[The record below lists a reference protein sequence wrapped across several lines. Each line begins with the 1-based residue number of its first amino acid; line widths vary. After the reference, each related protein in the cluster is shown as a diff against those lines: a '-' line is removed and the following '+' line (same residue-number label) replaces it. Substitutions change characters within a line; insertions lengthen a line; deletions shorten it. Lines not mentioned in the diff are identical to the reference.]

1 MTIYRIYSDE
11 QPDTMFASSLACSVV
26 VAANSEEEAKQI
38 VKNKN
43 GDNFVCDYK
52 DVKVEAIC
60 GDNEAMIVNVLNYQN
75 IVCLIFVSFYC
86 HY

>member
-11 QPDTMFASSLACSVV
+11 QPDTMFASSLVCSVV
-26 VAANSEEEAKQI
+26 VVANSEQEAKQI
-38 VKNKN
+38 VEKRH
-43 GDNFVCDYK
+43 GDDFVCGYE

-60 GDNEAMIVNVLNYQN
+60 SNNEAIIINVEYFND
-75 IVCLIFVSFYC
+75 S

>member
-11 QPDTMFASSLACSVV
+11 QPDTIFASSLVCSVIV
-26 VAANSEEEAKQI
+26 VANSEQEAKYM
-38 VKNKN
+38 VEKKH
-43 GDNFVCDYK
+43 GGNFVCDYK

-60 GDNEAMIVNVLNYQN
+60 GNNKAMIVNVEYFND
-75 IVCLIFVSFYC
+75 S

>member
-11 QPDTMFASSLACSVV
+11 QPDTMVASSLVCSVV
-26 VAANSEEEAKQI
+26 VVANSEEEAKQI
-38 VKNKN
+38 VEKKYS
-43 GDNFVCDYK
+43 DNFVCDYK

-60 GDNEAMIVNVLNYQN
+60 GDNKAMIVNVEYFNDN
-75 IVCLIFVSFYC
+75 

>member
-11 QPDTMFASSLACSVV
+11 QPDTMFASSLVCSVV
-26 VAANSEEEAKQI
+26 VVANSEEEAKHM
-38 VKNKN
+38 VENKH

-52 DVKVEAIC
+52 DVKVESIC
-60 GDNEAMIVNVLNYQN
+60 GDNQAMIVNVEYFND
-75 IVCLIFVSFYC
+75 S

>member
-11 QPDTMFASSLACSVV
+11 QPDTMFASSLVCSVV
-26 VAANSEEEAKQI
+26 VVANSEEEAKQI
-38 VKNKN
+38 VEKKHV
-43 GDNFVCDYK
+43 DNFVCDYK

-60 GDNEAMIVNVLNYQN
+60 SDNQAMIVNVEYFND
-75 IVCLIFVSFYC
+75 S

>member
-11 QPDTMFASSLACSVV
+11 QPDTMFASSLVCSVV
-26 VAANSEEEAKQI
+26 VVANSEEEAKRI
-38 VKNKN
+38 VEKKQ

-60 GDNEAMIVNVLNYQN
+60 GDNQAMIVNVGYFND
-75 IVCLIFVSFYC
+75 S

>member
-11 QPDTMFASSLACSVV
+11 QPDTMFASSLVCSVV
-26 VAANSEEEAKQI
+26 VVANSEEEAKQTAE
-38 VKNKN
+38 KKH

-60 GDNEAMIVNVLNYQN
+60 NTNQAIIVNVEYFND
-75 IVCLIFVSFYC
+75 S